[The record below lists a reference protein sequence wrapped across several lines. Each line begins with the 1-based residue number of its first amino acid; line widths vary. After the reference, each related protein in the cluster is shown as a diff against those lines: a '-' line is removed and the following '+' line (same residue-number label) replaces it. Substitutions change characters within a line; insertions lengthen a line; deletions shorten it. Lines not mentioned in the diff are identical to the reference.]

1 VTGPGVGAIDARTA
15 RHGAASAEAPTH
27 AVPPGGRRRRTW
39 SRYRFWETAT
49 PYLFVAPV
57 LIVVGIFVYWPLIY
71 STYLS
76 FFDWNFVAPTKDFV
90 GFDNFTRLAHD
101 PRFHRALWGTLIY
114 IVVLVPAQVLV
125 PLGLA
130 VLLWPIRRS
139 RAQTLYRATLFSPTV
154 ISFSVAALLWLWIFN
169 PLQGILNKA
178 LFDLGFA
185 KVNWLSNPS
194 TAIWCIIVVS
204 IWKTL
209 GFNLLLYLAALEGV
223 PGDYIE
229 AASLDGASGWQ
240 MFRLIRFP
248 LITPTFFFV
257 LVTTIIS
264 VNDEVFGA
272 INVMTDGGPF
282 DRSSNIVYYL
292 YEQGFRNFQIGSAS
306 AVSLLIFFGTAVL
319 TWIQFRY
326 VEKRV
331 HYG

>member
-1 VTGPGVGAIDARTA
+1 VAAAIDERTA
-15 RHGAASAEAPTH
+15 RSTGAGLDALTGVRPA
-27 AVPPGGRRRRTW
+27 GRRRRTW
-39 SRYRFWETAT
+39 TRYRFWETAT

-57 LIVVGIFVYWPLIY
+57 LIIVGVFIYWPLIY
-71 STYLS
+71 STYLA
-76 FFDWNFVAPTKDFV
+76 FFDWNFVAPTKEFV
-90 GFDNFTRLAHD
+90 GFDNFVRLTQD
-101 PRFHRALWGTLIY
+101 SRFHRALWGTLIY
-114 IVVLVPAQVLV
+114 ILALVPAQVFL

-139 RAQTLYRATLFSPTV
+139 RAQAVYRATLFSPTV

-178 LFDLGFA
+178 IVEFGFA
-185 KVNWLSNPS
+185 KVSWLSNPN
-194 TAIWCIIVVS
+194 TAIWCVIVVS
-204 IWKTL
+204 IWKTI
-209 GFNLLLYLAALEGV
+209 GFNLLLYLAALEAV
-223 PGDYIE
+223 PNDYVE

-257 LVTTIIS
+257 LVTTIIA

-292 YEQGFRNFQIGSAS
+292 YEQGFRTFQIGSAS
-306 AVSLLIFFGTAVL
+306 AVSLLIFAGTAML
-319 TWIQFRY
+319 TWVQFRF
-326 VEKRV
+326 VERHV